1 MGNLEE
7 KVALVTAFGM
17 AIKTKRYVFQVCGFE
32 AP

>member
-1 MGNLEE
+1 
-7 KVALVTAFGM
+7 LVTAFGM